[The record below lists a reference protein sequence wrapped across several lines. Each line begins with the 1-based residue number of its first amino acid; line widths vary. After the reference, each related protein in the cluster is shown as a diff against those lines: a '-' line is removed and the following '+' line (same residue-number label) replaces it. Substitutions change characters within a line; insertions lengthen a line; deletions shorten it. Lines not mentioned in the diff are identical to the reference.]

1 MDWSCLDP
9 KPYNSDVIMPCVSTH
24 GILQPDRVVRVYESV
39 FHVSRT
45 MHRTTTADT
54 GTFTHLKNS
63 AASDCQNYES
73 IFDLRSVRVNKDV
86 KELPLILVAFYSPGP
101 TDPTWNHVVSRVSGP
116 VCHVELAFPKS
127 YQDGVDTKETM
138 TAVCVYF
145 NEKVEVKDKRYNKPG
160 YTFMCFHSTDKII
173 AKIKVEA
180 NKMIA
185 GEVAFSQY
193 SMIATFLVG
202 LPLWYPARVPDATC
216 CSILTTQ
223 LLQVAGI
230 LESSINARRVTPM
243 GLKKLCHQD
252 HACKFAYFGVA
263 PSRLRD
269 IKACA
274 ASGSSRKT

>member
-1 MDWSCLDP
+1 MANLSLAKQKTNINAGP
-9 KPYNSDVIMPCVSTH
+9 DVFTGMSNVASSRSTD
-24 GILQPDRVVRVYESV
+24 G
-39 FHVSRT
+39 
-45 MHRTTTADT
+45 
-54 GTFTHLKNS
+54 
-63 AASDCQNYES
+63 S
-73 IFDLRSVRVNKDV
+73 IFELKPSRVDSLVKD
-86 KELPLILVAFYSPGP
+86 LPLIMVAFYSPGP

-160 YTFMCFHSTDKII
+160 YTFMCFHSTEHII
-173 AKIKVEA
+173 AKVKAET
-180 NKMIA
+180 NKMIL
-185 GEVAFSQY
+185 GGVAFSQY
-193 SMIATFLVG
+193 SMMATFLGG

-216 CSILTTQ
+216 CSILTAQ
-223 LLQVAGI
+223 LLQVSGI

-243 GLKKLCHQD
+243 GLKKLCQQE

-269 IKACA
+269 IKACP
-274 ASGSSRKT
+274 SGSSRKI